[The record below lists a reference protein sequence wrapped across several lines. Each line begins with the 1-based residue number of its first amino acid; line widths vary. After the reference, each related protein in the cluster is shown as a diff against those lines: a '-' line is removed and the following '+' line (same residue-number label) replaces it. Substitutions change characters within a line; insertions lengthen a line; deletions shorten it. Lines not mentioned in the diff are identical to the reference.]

1 MNFDDGHHKEQSDV
15 QESKLMIKYIPYL
28 FSILPTGSSES
39 ELQKLQKK
47 KLRAMDI
54 RDTLERLEDS
64 IGYVQE
70 NISLVAAKLAIQSL
84 DSRS

>member
-1 MNFDDGHHKEQSDV
+1 MRKQ
-15 QESKLMIKYIPYL
+15 LMIKYVCFL
-28 FSILPTGSSES
+28 FSILYYLSFFAGSSES